1 MTLKYKHSLNNIK
14 MERTTSQKIRLGLF
28 VIIGLLVF
36 ILAVYFI
43 GDKQKMFGKTNHLE
57 ALFNNVNGLQLG
69 NNVRY
74 SGISVGTVR
83 GIEMVNDTTIRVDMI
98 IDKAIFPYIKKDAV
112 ATISSD
118 GLVGNMIISIIPG
131 KGNEPSV
138 EPGDEISSTNKI
150 RTEDMLNTLNVTNKN
165 AAKLTTNLL
174 KITNEII
181 KGKGTLGSL
190 INDTIIS
197 KDLRE
202 TMHYLKLTTKG
213 TSETVTKINQLV
225 TSLDKSD
232 NVIGVIKDPAV
243 ANKIKNMVTN
253 LDQSTIELNKAITDI
268 DATILNIKDGKG
280 AINYLSSNPELV
292 QKIDSTMT
300 NINEA
305 SAKLNQNMEALKHN
319 FLFKGYFKKQEKEKA
334 KAAKAEENKK

>member
-1 MTLKYKHSLNNIK
+1 
-14 MERTTSQKIRLGLF
+14 MEKTASQKIRLGLF
-28 VIIGLLVF
+28 VISGLLIF
-36 ILAVYFI
+36 ILAIYFI
-43 GDKQKMFGKTNHLE
+43 GEKQKMFGKTNHLE
-57 ALFNNVNGLQLG
+57 AIFNNVNGLELG

-83 GIEMVNDTTIRVDMI
+83 GIQMINDTTIRVNMN

-118 GLVGNMIISIIPG
+118 GLVGNMIINIIPG
-131 KGNEPSV
+131 IGNEPSV
-138 EPGDEISSTNKI
+138 ELGDVIQTLNRI
-150 RTEDMLNTLNVTNKN
+150 RTEDMLSTLNQTNEN
-165 AAKLTTNLL
+165 AAKLTQNLL

-181 KGKGTLGSL
+181 QGKGTLGSL

-197 KDLRE
+197 KDLGE
-202 TMHYLKLTTKG
+202 TMRYLKLTTKG
-213 TSETVTKINQLV
+213 TSETVAKIDKLV

-243 ANKIKNMVTN
+243 ANNIKNMVTN
-253 LDQSTIELNKAITDI
+253 LSQSTSELNKVIAHL
-268 DATILNIKDGKG
+268 DATILNLKDGKG
-280 AINYLSSNPELV
+280 AINYLSNDPKLV

-305 SAKLNQNMEALKHN
+305 SAKLNENMEALKHN
-319 FLFKGYFKKQEKEKA
+319 FLFKGYFKKQEKENA
-334 KAAKAEENKK
+334 KAAKK